1 MSVLLE
7 EGELSYGAESLQF
20 SGVVVNTG
28 DAPCRDVELVFVL
41 PAGVGLPANAVVG
54 SAAAGAPRNATS
66 LPLCEVLGPE
76 ARQAFVVELPIVGK
90 VGEIAVLASIGLAS
104 DRGSVGVGAL
114 RCSVPRRPV
123 LRVSADI
130 PATLSA
136 SGVAR
141 ATFVIGNVGRS
152 PARGLWLSLAGD
164 DDLTVRGGDRDRGV
178 ADAEGC
184 EVAILGSLE
193 VGESRE
199 VSVHI
204 HSRGVGRGG
213 DHCFTASVSNDAGEN
228 LWVEAYVVTVET
240 MPALSVVCD
249 TVYDAEVDEFV
260 DVEAVVCSVGNGAAS
275 AVTVE
280 VVPRGGVRLDASAP
294 ESLLQPTFTNGR
306 RHLRG
311 ELGDLAALSQVPV
324 KFRATGAPSRAS
336 DPAGFDVFVSADDA
350 TTVVRHVPVEA
361 RYLFGVKGKATR
373 FKALSGECV
382 PGDLV
387 RVKMAIA
394 NGGTEA
400 LEDARV
406 RLLVSPALVVEGLQ
420 DGRSRV
426 HDGVYYAGD
435 IPAGVMHENVLLLRV
450 SALPEGVTSLC
461 VGGVLSAIGAYELP
475 IGSAEIRGRA
485 QSRVALESLI
495 TDGHTVRF
503 VVANRGDA
511 ETKRV
516 DLGVICDDGM
526 FVEPGTTHVGE
537 HVLVDDGGHS
547 PLAAAGVVLGAIAPG
562 TSIPVQLNV
571 VSETDR
577 VGSVTVVLRFGT
589 SRIERSIDVKASAR
603 ALLPTLAGGYTIEN
617 AVVAPSLKIEET
629 SAIAVLSNGVPI
641 DGAGMDLPA
650 PIPVVPA
657 DDAAGV
663 ERTGEEALY
672 AGDGERS
679 APSASTPA
687 PGESNTEFIEHL
699 EKAALPPSVSAGA
712 SSTTSDVVAPA
723 SPHIVD
729 PEPPAPLLA
738 LPAAT
743 GDAGGAEPVSAAA
756 ASAEPPL
763 TPAALVAG
771 KPLGLVPASLEV
783 TTPWLRGCVSGLAP
797 LISSP
802 ARVLAMH
809 ALALRFFVPD
819 RFLADCADDRRER
832 IEDTLAGLRKASK
845 TDAVR
850 AAAFASAPTFGVTTS
865 WLRLVDSDGV
875 IQASRALARSVDRV
889 LFTASAD
896 EPADNRLIAEVDV
909 ANLGATTR
917 RFEAS
922 DAMATTWVFW
932 NLLPT
937 ILASRPTLGEALLAY
952 RNTLEETLYTASP
965 GPESLKMPVPA
976 EVDAA
981 LERVRSEL
989 IALSAD
995 RGVAART

>member
-1 MSVLLE
+1 
-7 EGELSYGAESLQF
+7 
-20 SGVVVNTG
+20 
-28 DAPCRDVELVFVL
+28 
-41 PAGVGLPANAVVG
+41 
-54 SAAAGAPRNATS
+54 
-66 LPLCEVLGPE
+66 
-76 ARQAFVVELPIVGK
+76 
-90 VGEIAVLASIGLAS
+90 
-104 DRGSVGVGAL
+104 VGAL

-136 SGVAR
+136 GGVAR

-152 PARGLWLSLAGD
+152 AARGLRLSLAGD
-164 DDLTVRGGDRDRGV
+164 DDLMVRGCDRDRGV
-178 ADAEGC
+178 ADAEGS

-204 HSRGVGRGG
+204 HSQGVGRGG

-249 TVYDAEVDEFV
+249 TVYDAEVEEFV

-361 RYLFGVKGKATR
+361 RYLLGVKGKTTR

-475 IGSAEIRGRA
+475 IGSTEIRGRA

-589 SRIERSIDVKASAR
+589 SRIERSIDVKAPAR

-617 AVVAPSLKIEET
+617 AVVAPPLKIEET
-629 SAIAVLSNGVPI
+629 PAIAALSNGVPVVGSGV
-641 DGAGMDLPA
+641 DVPA
-650 PIPVVPA
+650 PIPVETAQAQAREAAASPMSPEPDA
-657 DDAAGV
+657 ANALASRNGEHGAAGARDDDAVPVAGLRTNDAAVV
-663 ERTGEEALY
+663 EQRTGAEALN
-672 AGDGERS
+672 AGDGERA
-679 APSASTPA
+679 APVASTPA
-687 PGESNTEFIEHL
+687 PGESNSEFIEHL
-699 EKAALPPSVSAGA
+699 EKAALPLPVSAEPAGA
-712 SSTTSDVVAPA
+712 SSTTSDVVAPP

-729 PEPPAPLLA
+729 PEPAPLLA

-743 GDAGGAEPVSAAA
+743 VDAGGAEPVNAAV
-756 ASAEPPL
+756 ASAEPL
-763 TPAALVAG
+763 LIPAPIVAG

-845 TDAVR
+845 ADAVR

-922 DAMATTWVFW
+922 DALATTWVFW

-952 RNTLEETLYTASP
+952 RNALEETLYTASP